1 MKKSLLT
8 ILLISFLSNAIA
20 QSTERRD
27 VGDYDQVSVSGW
39 FDVTLVEGTEGE
51 ITLEGKSS
59 QLKYID
65 TEVRDG
71 RLKIEW
77 TKRTNINPFYSFS
90 KVYITVPVEDIDA
103 VYLSGSGSVIG
114 EKALNADR
122 FSAKLS
128 GSGKIE
134 LDLVTEKINT
144 AISGSGDIIL
154 SGKTTD
160 LDVEVSG
167 SGDVKAFGLEADF
180 VAASISGSADVNVNA
195 KEKIW
200 ARISGSGD
208 VNYIGSP
215 DKIDSKISGSGSV
228 SKGKNNM

>member
-1 MKKSLLT
+1 MKKSLLI
-8 ILLISFLSNAIA
+8 ILIVSFISNALA
-20 QSTERRD
+20 QNTERRD

-51 ITLEGKSS
+51 ITLEGKES

-77 TKRTNINPFYSFS
+77 TKRHNINPFYSFS
-90 KVYITVPVEDIDA
+90 KVYITIPVEDIDA

-114 EKALNADR
+114 EKSLSANR

-134 LDLVTEKINT
+134 LDVVTEKINT

-154 SGKTTD
+154 RGKTKD

-208 VNYIGSP
+208 VNYIGTP

-228 SKGKNNM
+228 SKGKDNM

>member
-1 MKKSLLT
+1 MKKLLLF
-8 ILLISFLSNAIA
+8 ILLVTFLGSALA
-20 QSTERRD
+20 QNVERRN
-27 VGDYDQVSVSGW
+27 VGEYDEVSVSGW
-39 FDVTLVEGTEGE
+39 FDVTLVDGSEGE
-51 ITLEGKSS
+51 ITLEGKAS

-77 TKRTNINPFYSFS
+77 SKRYNINPFYSFS
-90 KVYITVPVEDIDA
+90 KINITVPVEDISA

-114 EKALNADR
+114 EEELNANR
-122 FSAKLS
+122 FSTKLS

-134 LDLVTEKINT
+134 LDVVAEKVNT
-144 AISGSGDIIL
+144 GISGSGDIVL
-154 SGKTTD
+154 RGKTKD
-160 LDVEVSG
+160 LDIEVSG
-167 SGDVKAFGLEADF
+167 SGDVKAFGLEADY
-180 VAASISGSADVNVNA
+180 VAASISGSADVNVKAN
-195 KEKIW
+195 EKIW

-228 SKGKNNM
+228 SKGKVNM